1 MKPIWLFLVSVFCAS
16 LGQTLFKKGLLTLGE
31 IALRDAFTGGLI
43 RLISN
48 PFVFSGL
55 CLYVVSTIVWLI
67 ALSRTPLNY
76 AFPFTALVFV
86 LVMLAARV
94 VFQEAIPTLRYVG
107 LGLICMGFLLC
118 SLA

>member
-1 MKPIWLFLVSVFCAS
+1 MKPTWLFLVSVFCAS
-16 LGQTLFKKGLLTLGE
+16 LGQTLFKKGVVSLGE
-31 IALRDAFTGGLI
+31 ITLEGSFFGSLI
-43 RLISN
+43 RLVSN

-55 CLYVVSTIVWLI
+55 ALYVISTLVWLI
-67 ALSRTPLNY
+67 ALSRTTLSF

-94 VFQEAIPTLRYVG
+94 VFQEAIPTLRYMG
-107 LGLICMGFLLC
+107 LALICVGFLLC